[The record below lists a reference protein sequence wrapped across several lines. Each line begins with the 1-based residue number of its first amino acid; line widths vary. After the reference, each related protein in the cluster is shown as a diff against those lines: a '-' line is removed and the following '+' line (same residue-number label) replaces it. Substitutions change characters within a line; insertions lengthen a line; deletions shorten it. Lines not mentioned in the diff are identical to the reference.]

1 MALII
6 LGRDGVINQNS
17 NGYIMSPED
26 WEPIDGSLEAIARL
40 NQAGYRV
47 VVMTNQPGITDG
59 TLTTETLNRIH
70 SKMRRMLSQAGG
82 KIEAILFCPH
92 EPNEKCSCQETE
104 NGSFSELSHRLR
116 INLKGVPA
124 VGDSLREIK
133 AAQAAGANPIL
144 VKTGNGAQALTDG
157 IDFNIP
163 VYDDLASTV
172 TALLEL

>member
-17 NGYIMSPED
+17 KGYILSPED
-26 WEPIDGSLEAIARL
+26 WEPIEGSLEAIARL

-47 VVMTNQPGITDG
+47 VIMTNQPGISDG
-59 TLTTETLNRIH
+59 TLTAETLNRIH
-70 SKMRRMLSQAGG
+70 SKMRRMVSQAGG

-92 EPNEKCSCQETE
+92 ESYEQCSCQETK
-104 NGSFSELSHRLR
+104 NGSFAELSHRLR
-116 INLKGVPA
+116 INLKDVPA

-133 AAQAAGANPIL
+133 AAQAVGAYPIL
-144 VKTGNGAQALTDG
+144 VKTGNGTNAIAEGLENG
-157 IDFNIP
+157 IH
-163 VYDDLASTV
+163 VYDDLAAVV